1 MIRMKVIAV
10 NGSPREDGNTS
21 AALKI
26 MAEELEKEGITV
38 ETVNIGHLAIRGC
51 TACGYC
57 ASSEN
62 NECVFKDDPVNETAA
77 KIREADGFIIAS
89 PTYYA
94 GIAGTMKS
102 FLDRLFYS
110 SSRHFKYKVAAA
122 VTAVRR
128 TGGIDTLH
136 QLKNYLDL
144 AQTVTPP
151 SQYWTVVYGRTGG
164 EMLQDAEGVQT
175 IRKNAGAMAWLIKVI
190 SEGKKTVPLPP
201 EEKRVFT
208 NFIR

>member
-1 MIRMKVIAV
+1 MKVIAL
-10 NGSPREDGNTS
+10 NGSPKKDGNT
-21 AALKI
+21 ACALRL
-26 MAEELEKEGITV
+26 MADELEKEGI
-38 ETVNIGHLAIRGC
+38 ETEIISIGHLNIHGC

-62 NECVFKDDPVNETAA
+62 NECIFKDDPVNETAA
-77 KIREADGFIIAS
+77 KIREADGFILAS

-94 GIAGTMKS
+94 GVAGTMKS

-110 SSRHFKYKVAAA
+110 SSRHFKYKIATAVA
-122 VTAVRR
+122 AVRR

-136 QLKNYLDL
+136 QLNNYLAL

-151 SQYWTVVYGRTGG
+151 SQYWTVVYGRSEG
-164 EMLQDAEGVQT
+164 EMMQDLEGVQT
-175 IRKNAGAMAWLIKVI
+175 IQKNARAMAWLIKVI
-190 SEGKKTVPLPP
+190 CEGKKNIPMPS
-201 EEKRVFT
+201 EEKRVFS

>member
-1 MIRMKVIAV
+1 MKVIAL
-10 NGSPREDGNTS
+10 NGSPRKDGNTA

-26 MAEELEKEGITV
+26 MAEELEKEGIAV
-38 ETVNIGHLAIRGC
+38 ETINIGHLAIHGC

-57 ASSEN
+57 ADSKN
-62 NECVFKDDPVNETAA
+62 NECIFKDDPVNETAA

-110 SSRHFKYKVAAA
+110 SSRHFKYKTAAA

-151 SQYWTVVYGRTGG
+151 SQYWTVVYGRAEG
-164 EMLQDAEGVQT
+164 EMTQDGEGVQT
-175 IRKNAGAMAWLIKVI
+175 TRRNARAMAWLMKVV
-190 SEGKKTVPLPP
+190 SEGKKTVPLPTV
-201 EEKRVFT
+201 E
-208 NFIR
+208 

>member
-1 MIRMKVIAV
+1 MLMKVIAI
-10 NGSPREDGNTS
+10 NGSPRTNGNT
-21 AALKI
+21 ATALKI
-26 MAEELEKEGITV
+26 MEEELEKEGISV
-38 ETVNIGHLAIRGC
+38 EIVNIGHLAIHGC

-57 ASSEN
+57 WEN
-62 NECVFKDDPVNETAA
+62 DECVFKDDPVNETAA
-77 KIREADGFIIAS
+77 KIREADGFILAS

-94 GIAGTMKS
+94 GIAGAMKS
-102 FLDRLFYS
+102 FLDRLFFSAS
-110 SSRHFKYKVAAA
+110 SDFRYKVASA

-151 SQYWTVVYGRTGG
+151 SQYWTVVYGRAEG
-164 EMLQDAEGVQT
+164 EMTQDGEGVQT
-175 IRKNAGAMAWLIKVI
+175 IRKNARAMAWLIKVI
-190 SEGKKTVPLPP
+190 EAGKKTIPLPQ
-201 EEKRVFT
+201 EEERVFT

>member
-1 MIRMKVIAV
+1 MMKVIAL
-10 NGSPREDGNTS
+10 NGSPRKEGNT
-21 AALKI
+21 AYAIKL
-26 MAEELEKEGITV
+26 MAEELRKDGI
-38 ETVNIGHLAIRGC
+38 ETEIIEIGHLAIHGC
-51 TACGYC
+51 TGCGYC
-57 ASSEN
+57 TNSEK

-77 KIREADGFIIAS
+77 KIRGADGLILAS

-110 SSRHFKYKVAAA
+110 SSRHFKYKVATA

-136 QLKNYLDL
+136 QLNNYLSL

-151 SQYWTVVYGRTGG
+151 SQYWTVVYGRSEG
-164 EMLQDAEGVQT
+164 EMMQDLEGMQT

-190 SEGKKTVPLPP
+190 NEGKKTIPLPA

>member
-1 MIRMKVIAV
+1 MKVIAL
-10 NGSPREDGNTS
+10 NGSPRKDGNTA

-26 MAEELEKEGITV
+26 MAEELEKEGIAV
-38 ETVNIGHLAIRGC
+38 ETVHIGHLPIRGC

-57 ASSEN
+57 ASSEK
-62 NECVFKDDPVNETAA
+62 NECIFKDDPVNETAS
-77 KIREADGFIIAS
+77 KIRDADGFILAS

-110 SSRHFKYKVAAA
+110 SSRHFRYKAAAA
-122 VTAVRR
+122 VTSVRR

-151 SQYWTVVYGRTGG
+151 SQYWTVVYGRAEG
-164 EMLQDAEGVQT
+164 EMVQDSEGVQT
-175 IRKNAGAMAWLIKVI
+175 IRKNARAMAWLMKLIA
-190 SEGKKTVPLPP
+190 EGKKTVPLPP

>member
-1 MIRMKVIAV
+1 MMKVIAL
-10 NGSPREDGNTS
+10 NGSPRKDGNTAS
-21 AALKI
+21 ALKL
-26 MAEELEKEGITV
+26 MAEELKKGGI
-38 ETVNIGHLAIRGC
+38 ETEIINIGHLAIHGC

-57 ASSEN
+57 AGSEN
-62 NECVFKDDPVNETAA
+62 NECVFKDDPVNEAAA

-110 SSRHFKYKVAAA
+110 SSGHFKYKVATA

-136 QLKNYLDL
+136 QLNNYLNL

-151 SQYWTVVYGRTGG
+151 SQYWTVVYGRSEG
-164 EMLQDAEGVQT
+164 EMMQDLEGVQT
-175 IRKNAGAMAWLIKVI
+175 IRKTAGAMAWLIKVI
-190 SEGKKTVPLPP
+190 NEGKKTVPMPG

>member
-1 MIRMKVIAV
+1 MMKVIAL
-10 NGSPREDGNTS
+10 NGSPRKDGNTAS
-21 AALKI
+21 ALKF
-26 MAEELEKEGITV
+26 MAEELKKSGI
-38 ETVNIGHLAIRGC
+38 ETEIINIGHLAIHGC

-62 NECVFKDDPVNETAA
+62 NECLFKDDPVNETAA
-77 KIREADGFIIAS
+77 KIRDADGFILAS

-110 SSRHFKYKVAAA
+110 SSRHFKYKVATA

-136 QLKNYLDL
+136 QLNNYLDL

-151 SQYWTVVYGRTGG
+151 SQYWTVVYGRAEG
-164 EMLQDAEGVQT
+164 EMKQDGEGVQT
-175 IRKNAGAMAWLIKVI
+175 IKKNAAAMAWLIKAI

>member
-1 MIRMKVIAV
+1 MKVIAL
-10 NGSPREDGNTS
+10 NGSPRKDGNTA

-26 MAEELEKEGITV
+26 MAEELKKEGIET
-38 ETVNIGHLAIRGC
+38 ETVNVGHLAIHGC

-57 ASSEN
+57 AGSEN
-62 NECVFKDDPVNETAA
+62 NECIFKDDPVNETAA
-77 KIREADGFIIAS
+77 KIREADGFILAS

-110 SSRHFKYKVAAA
+110 SSRHFKYKAAAA

-128 TGGIDTLH
+128 TGGIGTLH

-151 SQYWTVVYGRTGG
+151 SQYWTVVYGRAEG
-164 EMLQDAEGVQT
+164 EMEQDGEGMQT
-175 IRKNAGAMAWLIKVI
+175 IRRNARAMAWLIKVI
-190 SEGKKTVPLPP
+190 AEGKKTVPLPP
-201 EEKRVFT
+201 DEKRVFT
-208 NFIR
+208 HFIR

>member
-1 MIRMKVIAV
+1 MKVIAV

-26 MAEELEKEGITV
+26 MAEELKKEGITV
-38 ETVNIGHLAIRGC
+38 ETVNIGHLAVRGC

-151 SQYWTVVYGRTGG
+151 SQYGG
-164 EMLQDAEGVQT
+164 
-175 IRKNAGAMAWLIKVI
+175 IRKDRGRNASGRRRRTDDKKKCRSYGVAYQGYLRGEKDGAAV
-190 SEGKKTVPLPP
+190 S
-201 EEKRVFT
+201 
-208 NFIR
+208 

>member
-1 MIRMKVIAV
+1 MLMKVIAI
-10 NGSPREDGNTS
+10 NGSPRTNGNT
-21 AALKI
+21 ATALKI
-26 MAEELEKEGITV
+26 MEEELEKEGISV
-38 ETVNIGHLAIRGC
+38 EIVNIGHGC

-57 ASSEN
+57 WEN
-62 NECVFKDDPVNETAA
+62 DECVFKDDPVNETAA
-77 KIREADGFIIAS
+77 KIREADGFILAS

-94 GIAGTMKS
+94 GIAGAMKS
-102 FLDRLFYS
+102 FLDRLFFSAS
-110 SSRHFKYKVAAA
+110 SDFRYKVASA

-151 SQYWTVVYGRTGG
+151 SQYWTVVYGRAEG
-164 EMLQDAEGVQT
+164 EMTQDGEGVQT
-175 IRKNAGAMAWLIKVI
+175 IRKNARAMAWLIKVI
-190 SEGKKTVPLPP
+190 EAGKKTIPLPQ
-201 EEKRVFT
+201 EEERVFT

>member
-1 MIRMKVIAV
+1 MKVIAL
-10 NGSPREDGNTS
+10 NGSPRKDGNTAS
-21 AALKI
+21 ALKL
-26 MAEELEKEGITV
+26 MAEELKKGGI
-38 ETVNIGHLAIRGC
+38 ETEIINIGHLAIHGC

-57 ASSEN
+57 AGSEN
-62 NECVFKDDPVNETAA
+62 NECVFKDDPVNEAAA

-110 SSRHFKYKVAAA
+110 SSGHFKYKVATA

-136 QLKNYLDL
+136 QLNNYLNL

-151 SQYWTVVYGRTGG
+151 SQYWTVVYGRSEG
-164 EMLQDAEGVQT
+164 EMMQDLEGVQT
-175 IRKNAGAMAWLIKVI
+175 IRKTAGAMAWLIKVI
-190 SEGKKTVPLPP
+190 NEGKKTVPMPD
-201 EEKRVFT
+201 EKKRVFT

>member
-1 MIRMKVIAV
+1 MKVIAL
-10 NGSPREDGNTS
+10 NGSTRTHGNT
-21 AALKI
+21 ATDLKI
-26 MAEELEKEGITV
+26 MSEELKKDRI
-38 ETVNIGHLAIRGC
+38 ETEIINIGHLSIHGC

-57 ASSEN
+57 AGSEN
-62 NECVFKDDPVNETAA
+62 NECIFKDDPVNETAA
-77 KIREADGFIIAS
+77 KIREADGFILAS

-151 SQYWTVVYGRTGG
+151 SQYWTVVYGRAEG
-164 EMLQDAEGVQT
+164 EMEQDGEGVQT
-175 IRKNAGAMAWLIKVI
+175 IRKNARAMAWLIKVI
-190 SEGKKTVPLPP
+190 AEGKKTFPLPP
-201 EEKRVFT
+201 EEKRIFT
-208 NFIR
+208 HFIR

>member
-1 MIRMKVIAV
+1 MKVIAV
-10 NGSPREDGNTS
+10 NGSPRKDGNTAS
-21 AALKI
+21 ALKI
-26 MAEELEKEGITV
+26 MAEELEKEGIAV

-57 ASSEN
+57 AASEN

-110 SSRHFKYKVAAA
+110 SSRHFKYKVATA

-136 QLKNYLDL
+136 QLNNYLDL
-144 AQTVTPP
+144 AQTITPP
-151 SQYWTVVYGRTGG
+151 SQYWTVVYGRVEG

-190 SEGKKTVPLPP
+190 SEGKRTIPIPA

>member
-1 MIRMKVIAV
+1 MIVKVIAL
-10 NGSPREDGNTS
+10 NGSPRKDGNTA

-26 MAEELEKEGITV
+26 MAEELKKEGI
-38 ETVNIGHLAIRGC
+38 ETEIVNVGHLAIHGC

-57 ASSEN
+57 AGSEN
-62 NECVFKDDPVNETAA
+62 NECIFKDDPVNETAA
-77 KIREADGFIIAS
+77 KIREADGFILAS

-110 SSRHFKYKVAAA
+110 SSRHFKYKAAAA
-122 VTAVRR
+122 VSAVRR

-151 SQYWTVVYGRTGG
+151 SQYWTVVYGRAEG
-164 EMLQDAEGVQT
+164 EMEQDGEGVQT
-175 IRKNAGAMAWLIKVI
+175 IRKNARAMAWLMKVV
-190 SEGKKTVPLPP
+190 SEGKKSVPLPP

>member
-1 MIRMKVIAV
+1 MKVIAL
-10 NGSPREDGNTS
+10 NGSPKKDGNT
-21 AALKI
+21 ACALRL
-26 MAEELEKEGITV
+26 MAEELKKDGI
-38 ETVNIGHLAIRGC
+38 ETEVIDIGHLTIHGC

-62 NECVFKDDPVNETAA
+62 NECIFKDDLVNETAA
-77 KIREADGFIIAS
+77 KIREADGFILAS

-94 GIAGTMKS
+94 GVAGTMKS

-110 SSRHFKYKVAAA
+110 SSSHFKYKVATA

-136 QLKNYLDL
+136 QLNNYLAL

-151 SQYWTVVYGRTGG
+151 SQYWTVVYGRSEG
-164 EMLQDAEGVQT
+164 EMMQDLEGVQT
-175 IRKNAGAMAWLIKVI
+175 IQKNARAMAWLIKVI
-190 SEGKKTVPLPP
+190 SEGKKNIPMPP
-201 EEKRVFT
+201 EEKRVIT